1 MVVLS
6 RTHRYTGYGDG
17 LLVNPDR
24 VLELNHG
31 EWDADLLDIYDRILR
46 KDAHLFSL
54 FQTRKHMILS
64 KDFEIHPA
72 SGEKRDIIIA
82 DFVKWQLYDRIT
94 NFTQDLYELLS
105 AFQYGFSV
113 SEFIFTED
121 KNRWIIDKI
130 KSKHPSHFGFDEH
143 GTLYQV
149 SENGVMK
156 KFLHPNKFIIHR
168 HGGNDENPHGESLIS
183 ERLYWLYYFK
193 KNILQFLS
201 FFIERF
207 GSPTPIFSYP
217 PGTSDEE
224 HKVID
229 EMMEAFHNEMSIK
242 LPSGIMT
249 QLLEWK
255 TTGNANVHERAIK
268 LFNNE
273 MSKGVLG
280 QTLTSETQDTGSKA
294 QATVHF
300 NVLASI
306 IKFDCRSLE
315 ATVNHQLIRPLVRWN
330 FGEVENYPYMRFKT
344 EPEKDLESLS
354 KRDKNLSGI
363 LDPQGKRLSTEYIT
377 ETYGVQVEE
386 KSEEEKSKPQK
397 LEEKLNQLQIQLDDF
412 INSKEKKEKSENEL
426 EKEEPE
432 NFAEKEKED
441 EDDLLLEQDQ
451 ELQYYIDLA
460 VEKAISAQE
469 RFNKKLKKLIK
480 KQESFKGLKA
490 LWKKIL
496 NPKKEDLTIEN
507 QIYRE
512 DVEPLANI
520 LGDILF
526 FAYNLGEAHILNH
539 YDRLSQF
546 AEIEDDF
553 TFKEAVNYFKNLVP
567 KSYEEFLA
575 ERDKLQDKSF
585 YISRVNEK
593 SLIDGIKDRIEEAV
607 KGKPFYKVKKSI
619 NQLFDDM
626 GVTRLSPHHLDTVI
640 RTNVLTAYSQ
650 GQLSR
655 LNTPEMRK
663 AFPYWRYVA
672 VMDRR
677 TRLSHQRLHGL
688 TLPNDDPRWGV
699 IYPPWSWGCRCR
711 VAPTSESY
719 FKRKGLPEPKNGE
732 LNFIY
737 NQKDEALKLPITDSK
752 GDIVKGKRNYN
763 TQIIKEKDFD
773 FPQPEKGFKNRSKD
787 VFRINS
793 KVHGDNPGNFG
804 VKASSKNKV
813 YEKVKHLFSTTK

>member
-1 MVVLS
+1 MATENNILQFRKKEMVVLS

-130 KSKHPSHFGFDEH
+130 KSKHPSHFGFGEH

-306 IKFDCRSLE
+306 I
-315 ATVNHQLIRPLVRWN
+315 N
-330 FGEVENYPYMRFKT
+330 
-344 EPEKDLESLS
+344 
-354 KRDKNLSGI
+354 
-363 LDPQGKRLSTEYIT
+363 
-377 ETYGVQVEE
+377 
-386 KSEEEKSKPQK
+386 
-397 LEEKLNQLQIQLDDF
+397 
-412 INSKEKKEKSENEL
+412 
-426 EKEEPE
+426 
-432 NFAEKEKED
+432 
-441 EDDLLLEQDQ
+441 
-451 ELQYYIDLA
+451 
-460 VEKAISAQE
+460 
-469 RFNKKLKKLIK
+469 
-480 KQESFKGLKA
+480 
-490 LWKKIL
+490 
-496 NPKKEDLTIEN
+496 
-507 QIYRE
+507 
-512 DVEPLANI
+512 
-520 LGDILF
+520 
-526 FAYNLGEAHILNH
+526 
-539 YDRLSQF
+539 
-546 AEIEDDF
+546 
-553 TFKEAVNYFKNLVP
+553 
-567 KSYEEFLA
+567 
-575 ERDKLQDKSF
+575 
-585 YISRVNEK
+585 
-593 SLIDGIKDRIEEAV
+593 
-607 KGKPFYKVKKSI
+607 
-619 NQLFDDM
+619 
-626 GVTRLSPHHLDTVI
+626 
-640 RTNVLTAYSQ
+640 
-650 GQLSR
+650 
-655 LNTPEMRK
+655 
-663 AFPYWRYVA
+663 
-672 VMDRR
+672 
-677 TRLSHQRLHGL
+677 
-688 TLPNDDPRWGV
+688 
-699 IYPPWSWGCRCR
+699 
-711 VAPTSESY
+711 
-719 FKRKGLPEPKNGE
+719 
-732 LNFIY
+732 
-737 NQKDEALKLPITDSK
+737 
-752 GDIVKGKRNYN
+752 
-763 TQIIKEKDFD
+763 
-773 FPQPEKGFKNRSKD
+773 
-787 VFRINS
+787 
-793 KVHGDNPGNFG
+793 
-804 VKASSKNKV
+804 
-813 YEKVKHLFSTTK
+813 